1 MSSAPTL
8 GMFAAIDIGTVTCRL
23 LVARVTEDGACEEVV
38 RGYRICN
45 LGEGVDTTGRL
56 RADAM
61 ERVRAAVHEFVSIRD
76 AAAASEA
83 GNPPFCPIPTVCV
96 ATSAARDAENA
107 AEFRAVLAGEGVPL
121 SVIPGEREAA
131 LSFAGASL
139 DFAGEQVVVVDIGG
153 GSTEIIAG
161 TGGGGLAFAHSFNM
175 GCRRLTERFFH
186 TDPPTAGELAAARE
200 QAREAFDGYIKEVR
214 ASGYED
220 ARILAVA
227 GTATSVVSVE
237 KRLQVYD
244 PTQVH
249 GAFVPRGEV
258 RRQVETL
265 GAMTTEERRRV
276 VGLDPKRA
284 EVVVAGLVILDVILE
299 AFGALGYTASET
311 DLLHGAV
318 LALSRGESW

>member
-1 MSSAPTL
+1 MSSAPTP

-83 GNPPFCPIPTVCV
+83 GNPPLCPIPTVCV

-161 TGGGGLAFAHSFNM
+161 TGGGHSFNM

-186 TDPPTAGELAAARE
+186 TDPPAAGELAAARE
-200 QAREAFDGYIKEVR
+200 QAREAFDGYTKEVR

-249 GAFVPRGEV
+249 GAFVPREEV

-265 GAMTTEERRRV
+265 GAMTTEERRHV